1 MLSKLED
8 ITIDIDLTK
17 YAIPPKGYCLD
28 SLVQNK
34 TNVATIAIMAADGEA
49 IILGDVFLRNWYAK
63 FNLADNTISFA

>member
-8 ITIDIDLTK
+8 VTITIDSTK

-28 SLVQNK
+28 RLVQNK
-34 TNVATIAIMAADGEA
+34 NVATIAIMAFDSDF
-49 IILGDVFLRNWYAK
+49 IVLGDVFLRNWYPK